1 MKKILFIS
9 FILSLCSFVF
19 LNKRA
24 AIPQSTTI
32 LNSNVIFLGKV
43 SKIDST
49 GFFVAVEKL
58 IINNSLDKKYST
70 QKEIFIN
77 LANPKK
83 SRYSYIQIPELNSR
97 QIFTSKFDSKTSK
110 LTPTDYNC
118 GLIIDKKDSI
128 YVIGNSAYKQFKTN
142 DVVAAIKLLHNC
154 YSYKKEYFEN
164 GILKSKVT
172 SIELKKAK
180 KSNSAAKIWIDDIET
195 RNENYLKN
203 R

>member
-1 MKKILFIS
+1 MKKLLFIT
-9 FILSLCSFVF
+9 FILSLCSFGF

-24 AIPQSTTI
+24 AIPQSTTL
-32 LNSNVIFLGKV
+32 LNSDVIILGKV
-43 SKIDST
+43 SKIDTT

-58 IINNSLDKKYST
+58 IINNSSDKKYST

-83 SRYSYIQIPELNSR
+83 ARYSYIQIPELNSR
-97 QIFTSKFDSKTSK
+97 QIFTSKYDSKTNK
-110 LTPTDYNC
+110 LSPTDYNC
-118 GLIIDKKDSI
+118 GLNIDKKDSI
-128 YVIGNSAYKQFKTN
+128 YIIGNNAYKHFKTN

-164 GILKSKVT
+164 GFLKSKVT
-172 SIELKKAK
+172 STQLNKTK
-180 KSNSAAKIWIDDIET
+180 KSSPAAKIWIDDIET
-195 RNENYLKN
+195 RNGYSLKN